1 VTARE
6 VFSLSNRWFVG
17 SVAALVAMVVVA
29 GLVGLVWVPAAQ
41 GEGPAT
47 GLWDAICRGIGLPEP
62 FRPAQQPT
70 APVARPSDVI
80 VTAYMMGPADAESIG
95 RGATLSLRCTMCH
108 GARGMSEAETPNL
121 AGQHDA
127 AVYKQLRDYKSG
139 HRESAIMAA
148 MVANLSDR
156 DMRDLAAYY
165 ASLPRPGAP
174 APASA
179 PPPVPVI
186 VLTGAPMRNVAP
198 CGSCHGGIETKTGAP
213 RLDGE
218 PLAYMRRQLVAFANG
233 SRRNDINAQ
242 MRNVARQ
249 MTAAEIEES
258 ARYYSSR

>member
-1 VTARE
+1 VSIPAI
-6 VFSLSNRWFVG
+6 LSPSSRWFVG
-17 SVAALVAMVVVA
+17 SVAALAVMVVIA
-29 GLVGLVWVPAAQ
+29 ALVGLVWVPVAQ
-41 GEGPAT
+41 GEGPVT

-70 APVARPSDVI
+70 TPVARPSDVI
-80 VTAYMMGPADAESIG
+80 VTAYMMGPTDADSIG

-108 GARGMSEAETPNL
+108 GARGMSEADTPNL
-121 AGQHDA
+121 AGQHDS

-139 HRESAIMAA
+139 HRPSPIMAPL
-148 MVANLSDR
+148 VANLSDR

-165 ASLPRPGAP
+165 AYLPRAGTA

-179 PPPVPVI
+179 LPPVPPI
-186 VLTGAPMRNVAP
+186 VQTGAPMRNVAP
-198 CGSCHGGIETKTGAP
+198 CGSCHGQIDTKTATP
-213 RLDGE
+213 RLEGE
-218 PLAYMRRQLVAFANG
+218 PLVYVRRQLVAFANG
-233 SRRNDINAQ
+233 LRRNDINAQ